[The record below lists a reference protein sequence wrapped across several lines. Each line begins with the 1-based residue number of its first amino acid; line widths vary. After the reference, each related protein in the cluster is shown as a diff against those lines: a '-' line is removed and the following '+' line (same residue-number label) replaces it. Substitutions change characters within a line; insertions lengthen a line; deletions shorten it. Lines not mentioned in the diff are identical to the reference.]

1 MKELYNNSSVAYSVC
16 STVGYNLSLYSRF
29 FIQFF
34 IFFRSNYILESSF
47 IPCEN
52 LIEGRLSFRGM
63 NPEIE
68 RLLELEDLAKRP
80 PIDRSMKTDVTDS
93 EMAQYGLLIETVAS
107 KYKTKKDRKSKDR
120 KGFVEVEVEH
130 HSKQNQPPPR
140 KKAKFLKPK
149 DE

>member
-1 MKELYNNSSVAYSVC
+1 
-16 STVGYNLSLYSRF
+16 
-29 FIQFF
+29 
-34 IFFRSNYILESSF
+34 
-47 IPCEN
+47 
-52 LIEGRLSFRGM
+52 M

-130 HSKQNQPPPR
+130 HLKQNQPPPR